1 MQKKKGFTLV
11 ELLAVIVILAVILVI
26 AVPQIMS
33 VIESARKGSI
43 ESTAKLIAEGAER
56 EYTNRKILGKDT
68 NIKCSDVSS
77 MNSNDYGTCVITFD
91 NAGKATV
98 KVTGKGKFEGYTCNG
113 NSTNMECIKGEIPGS
128 TETAAQYFSY
138 SEVEGGVSITGYL
151 VGNANVVVKDKD
163 KCVAY
168 FLSPIEN
175 PSDTQKENANTICS
189 GGAVDGMTLKDAV
202 QRGLIPSSD
211 YATAGLEVTYKN
223 GGGTDVVIPSEI
235 DGKKVVAIADY
246 AFTTNGIT
254 PTNINNTKK
263 VVPSYL
269 YNSENKTIATPLTIA
284 QPAGLDITSVVIPSS
299 VTSIGNYAFFGNKLT
314 EVTIPSTVK
323 SIGVSAFSGNQLTSV
338 TIGNNVTNI
347 GNYAFSGNQLTNVLI
362 PNSVT
367 SIGESAFQKNQLT
380 SLTILDGVT
389 SIGGRAFAYNK
400 LTSVT
405 IPSSVENIGG
415 SAFELCCS
423 GYTAR
428 DGCFTWAT
436 YYNELTKIVNKTN
449 KAFDWGYII
458 NGISSSE
465 YTFITGNVT
474 SFYKENHVIKIVSE

>member
-1 MQKKKGFTLV
+1 MKKKKGFTLV

-91 NAGKATV
+91 NRGKATV

-113 NSTNMECIKGEIPGS
+113 NSINMECIKGEIPES

-163 KCVAY
+163 KCVTY
-168 FLSPIEN
+168 LQTNGESEE
-175 PSDTQKENANTICS
+175 QANTLCS
-189 GGAVDGMTLKDAV
+189 GNALDNGMTLKEGV
-202 QRGLIPSSD
+202 QKGLIPSSD
-211 YATAGLEVTYKN
+211 YATAGLEVNWYN

-246 AFTTNGIT
+246 AFTTNGVI

-263 VVPSYL
+263 VSVSYL
-269 YNSENKTIATPLTIA
+269 YNIDNKKEVTLLNYRPQDIGLGIA
-284 QPAGLDITSVVIPSS
+284 SVVIPNTVTNIGNYAFYGNQLTEVTIPSS
-299 VTSIGNYAFFGNKLT
+299 VTSIGDKAFEN
-314 EVTIPSTVK
+314 
-323 SIGVSAFSGNQLTSV
+323 NRLTSLVISNGV
-338 TIGNNVTNI
+338 TTI
-347 GNYAFSGNQLTNVLI
+347 GNYAFYYNRLSSLTI
-362 PNSVT
+362 PSSVT
-367 SIGESAFQKNQLT
+367 SIGEHAFSENRGIIIT
-380 SLTILDGVT
+380 NNS
-389 SIGGRAFAYNK
+389 SI
-400 LTSVT
+400 
-405 IPSSVENIGG
+405 ENSRDVWDNIVG
-415 SAFELCCS
+415 SCS
-423 GYTAR
+423 
-428 DGCFTWAT
+428 
-436 YYNELTKIVNKTN
+436 
-449 KAFDWGYII
+449 I
-458 NGISSSE
+458 NG
-465 YTFITGNVT
+465 NVIRYST
-474 SFYKENHVIKIVSE
+474 YEV